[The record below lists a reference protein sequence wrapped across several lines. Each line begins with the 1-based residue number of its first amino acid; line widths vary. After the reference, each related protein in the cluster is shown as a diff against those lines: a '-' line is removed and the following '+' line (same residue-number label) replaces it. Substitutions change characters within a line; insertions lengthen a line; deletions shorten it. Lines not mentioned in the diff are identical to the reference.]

1 MRFHKNLD
9 QSTGI
14 WQDAWSIAYS
24 TSKQRSSV
32 KSPRGYKIN
41 IPSWNCP
48 RWIRFISMLYCS
60 QNKINLNTQI
70 TINSVYTHFVCLSY
84 GQCMI
89 LWCFCLIW
97 VKKTRRENRTQI
109 IQTWY
114 FSCSGA
120 EREREREVLALF
132 SIPCFINQCF
142 VYCSWAS
149 FAYLLIFTLLK
160 PLGFKYTKSNR
171 ISFSNLRTR
180 STKEK
185 RLHTTILSD
194 IYNGAMFITTCSFCV
209 LQYTPRTPSP
219 SSKNNNLIKKK
230 KKKQQKLSCFGNR
243 WALAKHIENIF
254 YIIIQD
260 CEL

>member
-14 WQDAWSIAYS
+14 WHDAWSIAYS

-60 QNKINLNTQI
+60 QNKIKLNTQI
-70 TINSVYTHFVCLSY
+70 TINSVYTHSVCLSY
-84 GQCMI
+84 GQWI

-97 VKKTRRENRTQI
+97 VKKTRRENRT
-109 IQTWY
+109 
-114 FSCSGA
+114 
-120 EREREREVLALF
+120 REREREVLALF

-171 ISFSNLRTR
+171 ICFSNSRTR

-185 RLHTTILSD
+185 ILHTTILSD

-219 SSKNNNLIKKK
+219 SSKNNNLI
-230 KKKQQKLSCFGNR
+230 
-243 WALAKHIENIF
+243 
-254 YIIIQD
+254 
-260 CEL
+260 

>member
-14 WQDAWSIAYS
+14 WHDAWSIAYS
-24 TSKQRSSV
+24 TNKQRSSV

-48 RWIRFISMLYCS
+48 RWITFISMLYCS

-84 GQCMI
+84 GQWI

-120 EREREREVLALF
+120 ERERERERCWLYSLYPVSSFSVLF
-132 SIPCFINQCF
+132 TVREQ
-142 VYCSWAS
+142 V
-149 FAYLLIFTLLK
+149 LLIC
-160 PLGFKYTKSNR
+160 
-171 ISFSNLRTR
+171 SFSP
-180 STKEK
+180 
-185 RLHTTILSD
+185 
-194 IYNGAMFITTCSFCV
+194 Y
-209 LQYTPRTPSP
+209 
-219 SSKNNNLIKKK
+219 
-230 KKKQQKLSCFGNR
+230 
-243 WALAKHIENIF
+243 
-254 YIIIQD
+254 
-260 CEL
+260 